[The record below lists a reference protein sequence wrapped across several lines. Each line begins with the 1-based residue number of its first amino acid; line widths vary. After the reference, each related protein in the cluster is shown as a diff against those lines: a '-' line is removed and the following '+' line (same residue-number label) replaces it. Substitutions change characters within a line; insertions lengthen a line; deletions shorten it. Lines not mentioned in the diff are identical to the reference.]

1 MLMSLKAVRVNKGLT
16 QREAAKLLNVGIE
29 KLRRWEQSITQ
40 QRAAE
45 IKRIEQVYEINFSDI
60 FFGN

>member
-40 QRAAE
+40 PRAAE